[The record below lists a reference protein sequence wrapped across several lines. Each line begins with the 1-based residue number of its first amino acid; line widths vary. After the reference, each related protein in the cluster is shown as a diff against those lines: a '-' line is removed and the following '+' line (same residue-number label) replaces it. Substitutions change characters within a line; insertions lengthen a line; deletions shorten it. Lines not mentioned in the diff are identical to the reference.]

1 MSIGNRMRGL
11 GESVYYLDDLKPK
24 MDELMGD
31 VSYELNH
38 EVGKRKLLV
47 RLDGFG
53 EEYKPQIETL
63 MDEELPVGYRMEYDP
78 FPLDYIRAEF
88 LEGNN
93 NIVKTWYVPTSST
106 GMRVDGYYRTY
117 TTAGPIMGHYTKSS
131 LRACIPYPRWAKSI
145 FWFRGTSTGQA
156 TVDDE
161 LNIRHIIALNYFNSK
176 QAQWGENVFSSPIIG
191 EGFTDVITIGGYGG
205 NPSNYVLYSAQI
217 TEGAELKRN
226 FIPALDREGK
236 PCVFDLVTHESF
248 YSYTS
253 GQFIAGLTMK
263 QALNL
268 AKLPVPSDNNKL
280 TISLPKEARLI
291 QHNSE
296 VETALNDAA
305 TKGWN
310 IAVQYRDAGEEGEV
324 YKKYDKCTT
333 VDDIVAVNAD
343 YKNDLTDEGEWIY
356 PLTNIKRFTNV
367 GDWWNGFFSNSSIKK
382 IKAVFPNTVYA
393 QALFSSADKL
403 EEIDVEFPIATQ
415 ISGFIRNNIVL
426 KKLRIVAP
434 FVTNSEYS
442 FQWTYAKNPDIY
454 IYFPMANRLDGMFA
468 NSPYFQEIKGE
479 FGANATNCNSTY
491 YKCNSLRI
499 CPSYYPKATTASDMF
514 YGCQITAEVAI
525 NVLESFPK
533 YTSGDHPVTMGIH
546 IDHKDDI
553 EVAEAIE
560 NAEAKGW
567 TVTVQWNGTPTAQ
580 TASTFSLRKQPIY
593 AKLGTME
600 LPDNTTENY
609 LDWGHYV
616 TDWEKN
622 GYMEF
627 SSIEEAEE
635 YFNIK
640 TEIVE

>member
-1 MSIGNRMRGL
+1 MAIGCRMRGL
-11 GESVYYLDDLKPK
+11 GESTYYMNTLKPK
-24 MDELMGD
+24 MDALMDGIP
-31 VSYELNH
+31 YEMHH
-38 EVGKRKLLV
+38 EVGERKLIV
-47 RLDGFG
+47 RLDDLG
-53 EEYKPQIETL
+53 EDKKPEIESL
-63 MDEELPVGYRMEYDP
+63 MDSELPKSNRMEYDP
-78 FPLDYIRAEF
+78 LPLGYTKIDF
-88 LEGNN
+88 LEYGWNS
-93 NIVKTWYVPTSST
+93 VVETGYVPTKDT
-106 GMRVDGYYRTY
+106 GMLIDGYQKGHGY
-117 TTAGPIMGHYTKSS
+117 PQMGHYSAGS
-131 LRACIPYPRWAKSI
+131 LRACVPYSTTEKVI
-145 FWFRGTSTGQA
+145 YWFYGTANRNQTISST
-156 TVDDE
+156 E
-161 LNIRHIIALNYFNSK
+161 LGVRKIISLNYLNSK
-176 QAQWGENVFSSPIIG
+176 KANWGSYSYTTAMTG
-191 EGFTDVITIGGYGG
+191 EGFTDTITLCGYGAFG
-205 NPSNYVLYSAQI
+205 SPGVIYSAKI
-217 TEGAELKRN
+217 TEGDELKHN
-226 FIPALDREGK
+226 FISALDESGI
-236 PCVFDLVTHESF
+236 PCFYDLITKTPF
-248 YSYTS
+248 YKQGSS
-253 GQFIAGLTMK
+253 QFVAGFTMK
-263 QALNL
+263 QAKKLSNL
-268 AKLPVPSDNNKL
+268 PATNGSL

-305 TKGWN
+305 SKGWN
-310 IAVQYRDAGEEGEV
+310 ISVQYRDAGEDGEI
-324 YKKYDKCTT
+324 YKKYNECTT
-333 VDDIVAVNAD
+333 VDEVSAINPD

-356 PLTNIKRFTNV
+356 PLTNVKRFTNV

-567 TVTVQWNGTPTAQ
+567 TVTIQWNGTPTAQ

-593 AKLGTME
+593 AKLGTLE
-600 LPDNTTENY
+600 LHDNTTENY

-616 TDWEKN
+616 TNWEEN